1 MADPGPKWPP
11 YASAIIHTRF
21 GIGRESLGPENPNS
35 ETGSLET
42 LPTCGESANHRF
54 LSRGRAGCRPL
65 QSALRLGGRRRND
78 LPCRVFLTYDE
89 CRTIRSN
96 RARRFVSPLR
106 MVSRSAPE
114 ENHVRY
120 LRGVSARVNITSN
133 DAIRRRAYM
142 ARIPPSTWI
151 SEPVM

>member
-1 MADPGPKWPP
+1 MSEVKIDEIPCIFP
-11 YASAIIHTRF
+11 ASREFRF
-21 GIGRESLGPENPNS
+21 S

-42 LPTCGESANHRF
+42 ASSCGESANHRF

-78 LPCRVFLTYDE
+78 LPCRVFLSYDE

-120 LRGVSARVNITSN
+120 SRGVSARVNITSN
-133 DAIRRRAYM
+133 DAIRQ
-142 ARIPPSTWI
+142 
-151 SEPVM
+151 PVVDRQQTTEALRQEKRCQTRTR